1 MIMMI
6 TGHIDCSEG
15 KTVAF
20 FISRVIKKLKWNR
33 IPEVSILS
41 MQKWELCMQK
51 PNLDP
56 IIVWTKH
63 VKRILPVNV
72 HIEPKPEVVSL
83 SLTHVLPLLVFLNPS
98 QMGREGRLVLVLAFN
113 CLNALVEIEV

>member
-1 MIMMI
+1 MP
-6 TGHIDCSEG
+6 SEPLSAG
-15 KTVAF
+15 GRLQHKEGPQQLPST
-20 FISRVIKKLKWNR
+20 
-33 IPEVSILS
+33 EVQSFA
-41 MQKWELCMQK
+41 
-51 PNLDP
+51 
-56 IIVWTKH
+56 
-63 VKRILPVNV
+63 LPVNV

>member
-1 MIMMI
+1 M
-6 TGHIDCSEG
+6 
-15 KTVAF
+15 
-20 FISRVIKKLKWNR
+20 
-33 IPEVSILS
+33 
-41 MQKWELCMQK
+41 
-51 PNLDP
+51 
-56 IIVWTKH
+56 
-63 VKRILPVNV
+63 NV